1 MADSKNVLHLTDSSF
16 DTEVLKSNV
25 PVLVD
30 FWAPWCGPCRA
41 IAPVVGEIAD
51 VYAGRLKVGKI
62 NVDEDNRV
70 ASMHNITAIPTLL
83 IIKNGQVVDQI
94 VGAVAKAKLI
104 EKLER
109 HL

>member
-1 MADSKNVLHLTDSSF
+1 MADSKNVMALTDALF
-16 DTEVLKSNV
+16 DAEVMKSNL

-41 IAPVVGEIAD
+41 IGPVVAEIAD
-51 VYAGRLKVGKI
+51 TYSGRLKVGKI
-62 NVDEDNRV
+62 NVDEDTVV
-70 ASMHNITAIPTLL
+70 ASKHNITAIPTLL

-94 VGAVAKAKLI
+94 IGAIAKAKLI

-109 HL
+109 HM

>member
-1 MADSKNVLHLTDSSF
+1 MADSKNVLHLTDASF
-16 DTEVLKSNV
+16 DAEVLKSSV

-51 VYAGRLKVGKI
+51 TYAGRLKVGKI
-62 NVDEDNRV
+62 NVDEDTRV
-70 ASMHNITAIPTLL
+70 ASTHNITAIPTLL

>member
-1 MADSKNVLHLTDSSF
+1 MASKEVLEFTDANF
-16 DTEVLKSNV
+16 EAEVLKSEL
-25 PVLVD
+25 PTLVD
-30 FWAPWCGPCRA
+30 FWAVWCGPCRA

-51 VYAGRLKVGKI
+51 TYAGRLKVGKI
-62 NVDEDNRV
+62 NVDEDTRV
-70 ASMHNITAIPTLL
+70 ASTHNITAIPTLL